1 MTDEFRCAGSRLVFA
16 LTVMAVTLAGCAT
29 PRPTAPA
36 SAELKI
42 ENASSRVD
50 HEGLASRYEDQA
62 ATDAA
67 AARRHQ
73 GYAAIYRR
81 NASPASGPK
90 EHLILAER
98 CESLARTYQNAA
110 DENTALARLHRALA
124 AAAK

>member
-1 MTDEFRCAGSRLVFA
+1 MTDDFRCAGTRLVFA
-16 LTVMAVTLAGCAT
+16 LAVTAITLAACT
-29 PRPTAPA
+29 TQRPPAPA

-98 CESLARTYQNAA
+98 CESLARAYQNAA
-110 DENTALARLHRALA
+110 DENTAMAKVHRELA

>member
-1 MTDEFRCAGSRLVFA
+1 MTNDFRFAGTQLIFA
-16 LTVMAVTLAGCAT
+16 LAVTAVTLAGCAT
-29 PRPTAPA
+29 QRPTAPA
-36 SAELKI
+36 GAELKI
-42 ENASSRVD
+42 ESASSRVD

-90 EHLILAER
+90 EHLVLAER
-98 CESLARTYQNAA
+98 CESLARSYQNAA
-110 DENTALARLHRALA
+110 DENTAMAKLHRALA